1 MTYTKFFTLLTAVVC
16 SVWVNNTLALGHGR
30 LLETP
35 FKAEG
40 DTLKGKTPPVLSP
53 EEEALLVEYIPNVP
67 NDLIAD
73 RLSCIETEIPLEFNN
88 YVRNFIDY
96 FTIRNRKYSR
106 TMLTRE
112 NVYFPMYEKYLK
124 KHNMP
129 MELKYLSIVE
139 SGLNPKALSPVG
151 AAGLWQFMKPTA
163 SDFGLKYN
171 EFIDERLDP
180 EKSTEAALKFLR
192 RLHNTYGDWELA
204 MAAYN
209 CGPGNVNKAIRKAGG
224 GKKTFWEIFPYL
236 PKETRG
242 YIPSMTAVIYTMHH
256 AGDHNI
262 FSDSILYQP
271 QVAYLEVTQDL
282 DLKRLAAELH
292 VTPAELMALNPEI
305 KGTTIPQHLRNYKLR
320 IPAERAPLLASAEDR
335 SCIMLAAAPVR
346 EPVKRREPEE
356 APVMLASA
364 KTEKPAPK
372 KVEKAETIAEEKT
385 AEKEEEATAAVAA
398 VDKKSTYTVQRG
410 DNLTQIALRHQVTV
424 TQLREWNDLNGSNIK
439 PDQKLVI
446 YQQAS
451 AEEEPTLLASNEETK
466 PAAKVATKAVSRQVK
481 ESVQV
486 KQVIHHVQPGDTL
499 WNISRRYDG
508 ISIEQIRKL
517 NKLKSDDL
525 KPGQKLILS

>member
-16 SVWVNNTLALGHGR
+16 SVWGNNTPAIGHGR

-35 FKAEG
+35 FTADDSLRTKV
-40 DTLKGKTPPVLSP
+40 KTALSP
-53 EEEALLVEYIPNVP
+53 EEEALLVEYVPNVP
-67 NDLIAD
+67 SDLIAD

-163 SDFGLKYN
+163 GDFGLKFN
-171 EFIDERLDP
+171 EYVDERLDP

-271 QVAYLEVTQDL
+271 QVAYLEVTQEL
-282 DLKRLAAELH
+282 DLNRLAAELH
-292 VTPAELMALNPEI
+292 ITPAQLMALNPEV
-305 KGTTIPQHLRNYKLR
+305 KGTTIPKHLRNYKLR
-320 IPAERAPLLASAEDR
+320 IPAERAPLLASVEDK
-335 SCIMLAAAPVR
+335 SCIMLAAAPVH
-346 EPVKRREPEE
+346 EPVRRNEAATE
-356 APVMLASA
+356 APVLLASA
-364 KTEKPAPK
+364 KKEKPAEK
-372 KVEKAETIAEEKT
+372 KTEKAADKT
-385 AEKEEEATAAVAA
+385 EDKEEPAVAVTAA
-398 VDKKSTYTVQRG
+398 DKKSTYIVQRG
-410 DNLTQIALRHQVTV
+410 DNLTQIALRHQVTIA
-424 TQLREWNDLNGSNIK
+424 QLKEWNDLKGSSIK
-439 PDQKLVI
+439 PDQKLII
-446 YQQAS
+446 YKQAT
-451 AEEEPTLLASNEETK
+451 AVEEPVLLASNEEVQ
-466 PAAKVATKAVSRQVK
+466 PAAKATAKQVK
-481 ESVQV
+481 ESVQAE
-486 KQVIHHVQPGDTL
+486 QVIHHVQPGDTL
-499 WNISRRYDG
+499 WNISRKYDG
-508 ISIEQIRKL
+508 ISIEQIKKL
-517 NKLKSDDL
+517 NKLKSDNL